1 MCYFYNVYT
10 LKIYVGNVE
19 KKKENTSKHTY
30 RITKWFKPFSID
42 SDECLNECLFAIEC
56 CGK

>member
-1 MCYFYNVYT
+1 MLFLQCLHIKN
-10 LKIYVGNVE
+10 IYIGNVE
-19 KKKENTSKHTY
+19 KKKEYTSKHTY